1 MESIV
6 AARQN
11 YSLNVNVLWTVEE
24 SFDVNVRL
32 PQNDGY
38 IQRAP
43 NQADDRN
50 SGAPKSNGSNFKG
63 QICLVCVPN
72 VRCLFIAIVRRI
84 TRWAFLGTSVSNC
97 VSLMI
102 LLSSQARIWPDNC
115 FHIPKSAS
123 ENSNVP

>member
-50 SGAPKSNGSNFKG
+50 SGALRNPMV
-63 QICLVCVPN
+63 QISRV
-72 VRCLFIAIVRRI
+72 
-84 TRWAFLGTSVSNC
+84 
-97 VSLMI
+97 
-102 LLSSQARIWPDNC
+102 
-115 FHIPKSAS
+115 KSA
-123 ENSNVP
+123 